1 MKNKDFPN
9 YFIAGD
15 NASLK
20 AQKTYIKYV
29 RWDLGLMIFASA
41 LSIYNYETENSKLYV
56 YAISGFILLIA
67 TILSLVIKNK
77 KYEDVWYRGRAL
89 AESCKTLT
97 WRFIT
102 CSEYFENSLS
112 NQEVERKFVKR
123 INEIYSEFSDLVG
136 DINTKDIKLP
146 TITDEMKR
154 VRVTSLDDRKKYYLE
169 NRIDNQI
176 NWYSDKAEINRSRY
190 EYWFSA
196 VIISQ
201 ILAILSI
208 GFLIK
213 YPTSNFNL
221 VGLFTTFSASCFSW
235 LQLKKYQEN
244 KEAYTTATSE
254 LNMIRHEINEANSE
268 VEFSKFV
275 LDSEN
280 AMSREH
286 TMWIAQKRI

>member
-1 MKNKDFPN
+1 MLEKDFPN

-15 NASLK
+15 KASLR
-20 AQKTYIKYV
+20 AQSTYTKFV
-29 RWDLGLMIFASA
+29 RWDLILMVFASA
-41 LSIYNYETENSKLYV
+41 LSIYNYETEDSKLYI
-56 YAISGFILLIA
+56 YAISGLILLIA

-97 WRFIT
+97 WRYIT
-102 CSEYFENSLS
+102 CSEYFENSLTK
-112 NQEVERKFVKR
+112 QEVERKFIDR
-123 INEIYSEFSDLVG
+123 IKEINSEFN
-136 DINTKDIKLP
+136 DISNILNAKHIALP
-146 TITDEMKR
+146 IITDEM
-154 VRVTSLDDRKKYYLE
+154 
-169 NRIDNQI
+169 NRIRNLSLKERKDFYLVNRINNQI
-176 NWYSDKAEINRSRY
+176 TWYSNKAENNKNLY
-190 EYWFSA
+190 ENWFWA

-201 ILAILSI
+201 ILAIISI
-208 GFLIK
+208 VFLIK
-213 YPTSNFNL
+213 YPMSNFNL

-254 LNMIRHEINEANSE
+254 LNMIRQELSDTNTEL
-268 VEFSKFV
+268 EFSKFV

-286 TMWIAQKRI
+286 TMWIAQKRK